1 MSSFR
6 NLSVVFCY
14 ADREEEVSYGYM
26 SQIQSRTEKIVG
38 HRRKPARTG
47 SVAPGRVSSGGGEAT
62 GGGGGVAAPP
72 PAFPSAAV
80 PRPSRASNGLPNNQ
94 SSKNSGSQQGGQS
107 RMNPSKSNSNSDKA
121 VLNGVCNIVS
131 SQGGECAPFL
141 QFGTINPA
149 MVKGMQVP
157 ARTCSAPP
165 NLDEQKSDQVRHD
178 SLKAAPAQATLS
190 ASKPLPPQPVPQ
202 QKQQTKQVVSQA
214 EIREAHSSA
223 HAKRDTILAPMS
235 TAPTTIPARTSVL
248 PVGGIPLHH
257 LPFQQPLVPV
267 QFSGPNIPMQPHGIV
282 PASFQMTMALPSGNV
297 SQVPQSM
304 FVPSIQSHPM
314 LPQAIMHHGQNFAF
328 APPLGHQFSPHLNNM
343 VHSITPQFPQQQQ
356 PEKLIPQRRA
366 VKITHPDT
374 HEELKLDKRTV
385 SLANSGTSGHRQ
397 LQSAASQSSSFPS
410 FNHQISYPTAY
421 NHSPGFF
428 PSPSVPL
435 TSTQMSTGPQAAIYN
450 YPVGQNGQPISFPGS
465 SHFDAAFGGRPGPLP
480 PSHGLLAHNSEGSSF
495 SVPLGHPAQLLVKPA
510 GLLPSEKTG
519 TTSVRISMPAA
530 KKESSKLIKLP
541 GDVPVAPQQKDMDV
555 GYQNTG
561 LAQKQ
566 NCEPLVT
573 DSLPS
578 ENDKNCS
585 APSSS
590 THGDGS
596 EALFSVSAPV
606 SDASMAVVAEKNS
619 ENEEA
624 LIVTESVHN
633 HQKMLCEME
642 LKQSQPQADTVE
654 PSISSDSADSPSS
667 ATNLP
672 SIDGESRISELDKKK
687 DTVGVSDSFRSSLE
701 KEPSQDTGSGVSDAV
716 EASDGGRS
724 FVETCQLQA
733 STSSNT
739 VFDGISRTS
748 ESSPDSCETSEAGDE
763 HESSSG
769 AERVSDEELVTESS
783 EKKKD
788 TVGVSD
794 SFRSSLE
801 KEPSQDTGS
810 GVSDAVEASDGG
822 RSFVET
828 CQLQASTSSN
838 TVFDGISRTSESSPD
853 SCETSEAGDEHE
865 SSSGAE
871 RVSDEELVTESSE
884 KKAFVL
890 SGTDNSHFAS
900 PEEGELSDPT
910 LNKCEILC
918 SEDAAAREPCMLLSD
933 MAAAPSISP
942 EIYEKP
948 EIKSAELCN
957 GAQTPV
963 LSRVLLERNRSRNK
977 KKKKKKKEIYSK
989 ADAAGCSDPYSA
1001 YKPTK
1006 EKLEADSFLETI
1018 ESSSTAKSNRDSAKD
1033 SNSVVIAIDQKDQ
1046 SKSESV
1052 DCEVAVDTSTPKLR
1066 ASENGVPEHLE
1077 KKIQTYSKD
1086 FLLSFSERC
1095 KDLPCG
1101 FEVGSELISIMS
1113 LSTGMKRG
1121 NGNDSIASFGRD
1133 RSSGPA
1139 RGDRRMAAISDDR
1152 WNKSSALRMDHSHEN
1167 SSTNYRPAQ
1176 GVNNGVL
1183 RNPSMHSTNHPS
1195 SGVLPG
1201 PMHSLSSQGGMGRN
1215 NSDPD
1220 RWQRPSGIQRGI
1232 MPPPQGPVQV
1242 FHKSANRYVIGR
1254 ESDAE
1259 EKKQRRLKAILN
1271 KLTPQNFDKLLDQ
1284 VKEVNIDNTVTLN
1297 GVISQIFDKALT
1309 EPTFCEMY
1317 ADFCLHLAT
1326 ALPDFVE
1333 ENEKITFRRLLLNK
1347 CQEEFE
1353 RGEREQAEAD
1363 RADEEGE
1370 IQQTEDEREE
1380 KRIRARRRML
1390 GNIRFIGELYKKKML
1405 TDRIMHEC
1413 MKTLLGQYQNP
1424 DEENIEALCKLMS
1437 TIGAMIDHIE
1447 AKKHMDAYFD
1457 RITMLSTNQKLSSR
1471 LRFMLKD
1478 TIDLRKNKWRQR
1490 RKVEGPKKIEDVH
1503 RDAAQERQAQTSKV
1517 GRGPT
1522 VPSRRGPP
1530 VDYSHRGSTVLNS
1543 TSSQMSG
1550 GIRSLEGNVRGS
1562 SRQDSRLDERHHFE
1576 NRMLSVPL
1584 PHRPSN
1590 DGSVTLG
1597 PQGGLA
1603 KGMSG
1608 RGQGLISNIPSAE
1621 ISRRVGNSH
1630 RMASGSNGFGSTS
1643 TDRMP
1648 SITREESM
1656 PKYGA
1661 SRSLGEANDHTS
1673 FQGTRG
1679 SHFADRA
1686 PDRPSIATSGRISG
1700 SSCDKISASS
1710 EPKAVSEGALREK
1723 SLSAIREFYS
1733 AKDEKEIVQC
1743 IRDLNT
1749 PGFYPSMVSLWVT
1762 DSFEMKNVERSL
1774 LAQLLVNLTKGH
1786 DGLIKRA
1793 QLIQGFESV
1802 LLTLEDAVNDAPKA
1816 GEFLGH
1822 IFGRVVAENVIQLME
1837 IGRLIHEGGEAPGT
1851 LVEAGLGS
1859 DILGSL
1865 LEFVQAEKGD
1875 LFLNDIR
1882 LSSKL
1887 RLDDFKPPNPSSNS
1901 KKLNAFL

>member
-1 MSSFR
+1 MSSFP

-14 ADREEEVSYGYM
+14 ADREEEVSFGFM

-38 HRRKPARTG
+38 HRRKPGRTG
-47 SVAPGRVSSGGGEAT
+47 SVAPGRVSSGGGEAA

-107 RMNPSKSNSNSDKA
+107 RMNPSKSNSNSDTA
-121 VLNGVCNIVS
+121 ALNGVCNTLS

-165 NLDEQKSDQVRHD
+165 NLDEQKTLLCELVRQD
-178 SLKAAPAQATLS
+178 SLKAAPALATLS
-190 ASKPLPPQPVPQ
+190 ASKPLPPHPVPQ
-202 QKQQTKQVVSQA
+202 QKQQTKQVGVSQA

-235 TAPTTIPARTSVL
+235 TAPTTILARTSVL
-248 PVGGIPLHH
+248 PVGGIPMHH

-267 QFSGPNIPMQPHGIV
+267 QFSGPNIPMQPHAIV
-282 PASFQMTMALPSGNV
+282 PASFPMALPSVNV
-297 SQVPQSM
+297 SQVPPSM
-304 FVPSIQSHPM
+304 FVPSSIQSHPM
-314 LPQAIMHHGQNFAF
+314 LPQAIMHHGQNLAF

-397 LQSAASQSSSFPS
+397 LQSAVSQSSSFPS

-421 NHSPGFF
+421 NHSPVFF

-495 SVPLGHPAQLLVKPA
+495 SASLGHPAQLLVKPA

-519 TTSVRISMPAA
+519 TTSVRISMPVA
-530 KKESSKLIKLP
+530 KKESSKLIKLS

-585 APSSS
+585 TPSSS

-606 SDASMAVVAEKNS
+606 SDASMAVVAEKNN
-619 ENEEA
+619 ENDEA

-642 LKQSQPQADTVE
+642 LKQSQPQ
-654 PSISSDSADSPSS
+654 
-667 ATNLP
+667 
-672 SIDGESRISELDKKK
+672 
-687 DTVGVSDSFRSSLE
+687 
-701 KEPSQDTGSGVSDAV
+701 
-716 EASDGGRS
+716 
-724 FVETCQLQA
+724 
-733 STSSNT
+733 
-739 VFDGISRTS
+739 
-748 ESSPDSCETSEAGDE
+748 
-763 HESSSG
+763 
-769 AERVSDEELVTESS
+769 
-783 EKKKD
+783 
-788 TVGVSD
+788 
-794 SFRSSLE
+794 
-801 KEPSQDTGS
+801 
-810 GVSDAVEASDGG
+810 
-822 RSFVET
+822 
-828 CQLQASTSSN
+828 
-838 TVFDGISRTSESSPD
+838 
-853 SCETSEAGDEHE
+853 
-865 SSSGAE
+865 
-871 RVSDEELVTESSE
+871 
-884 KKAFVL
+884 
-890 SGTDNSHFAS
+890 
-900 PEEGELSDPT
+900 EGELSDPT

-918 SEDAAAREPCMLLSD
+918 SEDAAAREPCILLSD

-942 EIYEKP
+942 EIYVKP
-948 EIKSAELCN
+948 EIKSVELCN

-963 LSRVLLERNRSRNK
+963 LSRVLLERNRSRN

-1046 SKSESV
+1046 SKAESV
-1052 DCEVAVDTSTPKLR
+1052 DCEVAVDASTPKLR
-1066 ASENGVPEHLE
+1066 TLENGVPEHLE

-1095 KDLPCG
+1095 KDLPYG

-1152 WNKSSALRMDHSHEN
+1152 WNKSSALRMDHIHEK

-1201 PMHSLSSQGGMGRN
+1201 PMHSLSSQGGIGKN
-1215 NSDPD
+1215 NSDLD
-1220 RWQRPSGIQRGI
+1220 QWQRPSGIQRGI
-1232 MPPPQGPVQV
+1232 MPPPRGPVQA

-1254 ESDAE
+1254 ASDEE

-1297 GVISQIFDKALT
+1297 GVISQIFDKALM

-1380 KRIRARRRML
+1380 KRIRAHRRML

-1437 TIGAMIDHIE
+1437 TIGAMIDHTE

-1503 RDAAQERQAQTSKV
+1503 KDAAQERQAQTSKV

-1562 SRQDSRLDERHHFE
+1562 SRQDARLDERHHFE
-1576 NRMLSVPL
+1576 KRMQSIPL

-1643 TDRMP
+1643 TDRLP

-1661 SRSLGEANDHTS
+1661 SGSFGETKDQTS

-1686 PDRPSIATSGRISG
+1686 PDRPSIATSGRVSG

-1710 EPKAVSEGALREK
+1710 EPKALSEGTLREK
-1723 SLSAIREFYS
+1723 SLSAIREFY
-1733 AKDEKEIVQC
+1733 
-1743 IRDLNT
+1743 R
-1749 PGFYPSMVSLWVT
+1749 
-1762 DSFEMKNVERSL
+1762 
-1774 LAQLLVNLTKGH
+1774 
-1786 DGLIKRA
+1786 
-1793 QLIQGFESV
+1793 FESV

-1882 LSSKL
+1882 VSSKL